1 MISLCG
7 SNLIPIL
14 ITILCCAGLFM
25 YFNLRLYEI
34 KTAVE
39 KQNRVLTSF
48 IANIQQEIRG
58 GCIAVPESH
67 TLATPEALAA
77 AKLFEN
83 ERAGGDKIV
92 VSDDE
97 VDDEDDD
104 SDSES
109 DDSDSEGSDS
119 ESEAGDDAEEED
131 LKNIKFIQVQELP
144 MESGVPIPISF
155 EVLSYMASDS
165 SSQARAIESSI
176 MEIVDEPLIEPT
188 QNETTQNETAQNETT
203 KDETTKD
210 EPIATDEH
218 YEQLKVDELRKIVSD
233 KNLATKD
240 EVKKLKKPELLVL
253 LKK

>member
-1 MISLCG
+1 
-7 SNLIPIL
+7 
-14 ITILCCAGLFM
+14 
-25 YFNLRLYEI
+25 
-34 KTAVE
+34 
-39 KQNRVLTSF
+39 
-48 IANIQQEIRG
+48 
-58 GCIAVPESH
+58 
-67 TLATPEALAA
+67 LAA

-97 VDDEDDD
+97 VDDEDD

-188 QNETTQNETAQNETT
+188 QNETTQNETAHNETAHN
-203 KDETTKD
+203 ETAHN